1 MLNVEWPSIALVN
14 VPTHLE
20 TYSNDIE
27 IKAKFTTNLCS
38 QMVVSP
44 IEKNVANK
52 KRTND
57 VSAGSRV
64 PHQLPFKTYL
74 ELIRCP
80 PQMNTGRYSN
90 TLNYDCQVCSNRR
103 DPFLHL
109 EKTLKK
115 PDIVFIS
122 ITCYFVIY
130 RLLQVMETQ
139 EYGFRSESPI
149 YTVVARIESLL
160 IVLFGAREEPFE
172 YF

>member
-20 TYSNDIE
+20 TYSNDVE

-38 QMVVSP
+38 QMVVTP
-44 IEKNVANK
+44 METNVGNK
-52 KRTND
+52 KRSNE

-80 PQMNTGRYSN
+80 PQMNTGRYLN

-103 DPFLHL
+103 SQFLHL
-109 EKTLKK
+109 EKVKNPT
-115 PDIVFIS
+115 VFLYQSHVILPFTGSYQSWRLESMVFEANTKS
-122 ITCYFVIY
+122 I
-130 RLLQVMETQ
+130 Q
-139 EYGFRSESPI
+139 S
-149 YTVVARIESLL
+149 
-160 IVLFGAREEPFE
+160 
-172 YF
+172 